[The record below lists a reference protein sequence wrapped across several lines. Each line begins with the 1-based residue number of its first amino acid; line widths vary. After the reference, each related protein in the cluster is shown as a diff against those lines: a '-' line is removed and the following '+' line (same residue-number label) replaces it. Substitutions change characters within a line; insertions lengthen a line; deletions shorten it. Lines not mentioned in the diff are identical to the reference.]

1 VCNAAHMRNVPG
13 RKRDIS
19 DCQWIAELHE
29 FGLLRAS
36 FIPAAEVAAL
46 RQRTRYRKKLI
57 EQRTSEL
64 QRLAKVLEDGGFS
77 ELEMIKVFLGQIGFR
92 GGWRD
97 GWRGW

>member
-1 VCNAAHMRNVPG
+1 VPG

-46 RQRTRYRKKLI
+46 RQRTRYQPLSRDAV
-57 EQRTSEL
+57 EL
-64 QRLAKVLEDGGFS
+64 LVARHARAAQTACPTLAAKTLSPHVLRHTAVICTASDP
-77 ELEMIKVFLGQIGFR
+77 M
-92 GGWRD
+92 RD
-97 GWRGW
+97 VGSAA